1 MEAYLRMSNA
11 TGREETPSWRRR
23 LSGINSSLLAS
34 FLLGWAPILG
44 KFAYRANVDPT
55 ALAALRTI
63 VAAGFLWLVYVLF
76 WRRRIRLPYKAI
88 LGCILVGTINGIGSL
103 FYYNGLNRLDASRA
117 SLLGAMYPVWVVIFL
132 SASGQSIRGI
142 TLLQLAGSMLGAFLV
157 TSSWRT
163 DNPTDYLG
171 AMLMIASAAVNGWYI
186 VMGQWVL
193 ADVPSQSGALYILTG
208 MAATVVIAQVITG
221 HPISGEGISSAGWRA
236 IGALG
241 MTTALSRLA
250 MFFSIEK
257 LGGVQT
263 AILSLIELAISLALA
278 FVFLGD
284 RLLWHQW
291 VGAILLLGG
300 GVLARLAVEQEPSE
314 FAAFDPMKID
324 H

>member
-1 MEAYLRMSNA
+1 MSDGEMSQA
-11 TGREETPSWRRR
+11 ETAPWRRR

-44 KFAYRANVDPT
+44 KFAYRANVDPMT
-55 ALAALRTI
+55 LAALRTI
-63 VAAGFLWLVYVLF
+63 VAAGFLWLVYALL
-76 WRRRIRLPYKAI
+76 WRRRIRLPYREI
-88 LGCILVGTINGIGSL
+88 LGCVLVGAINGIGSL

-142 TLLQLAGSMLGAFLV
+142 TLVQLAGSMLGAFMV
-157 TSSWRT
+157 TSSWQT
-163 DNPTDYLG
+163 NNPTDYLG

-208 MAATVVIAQVITG
+208 MAATVTFARVVTGNPITWG
-221 HPISGEGISSAGWRA
+221 GISLAGWLA

-257 LGGVQT
+257 LGGIQT
-263 AILSLIELAISLALA
+263 AILSLIELAISLTLA
-278 FVFLGD
+278 FIFLGD
-284 RLLWHQW
+284 RLLWYQW
-291 VGAILLLGG
+291 LGAILLLGG
-300 GVLARLAVEQEPSE
+300 GLLARLAVEQGASAL
-314 FAAFDPMKID
+314 AAFDPMNQRD
-324 H
+324 

>member
-1 MEAYLRMSNA
+1 MSD
-11 TGREETPSWRRR
+11 ETVQQETSSWRRR

-44 KFAYRANVDPT
+44 KLAYRADVDPMT
-55 ALAALRTI
+55 LAALRTI
-63 VAAGFLWLVYVLF
+63 VAAGFLWIVYVFF
-76 WRRRIRLPYKAI
+76 WRRRIRLPYRAM
-88 LGCILVGTINGIGSL
+88 LSCTLVGAINGIGSL

-142 TLLQLAGSMLGAFLV
+142 TLVQLAGSMLGAFLV
-157 TSSWRT
+157 TSSWQT

-208 MAATVVIAQVITG
+208 MAATVFLARVVAG
-221 HPISGEGISSAGWRA
+221 DPISGREISVAGWRA

-263 AILSLIELAISLALA
+263 AILSLIELAISLTLA
-278 FVFLGD
+278 FIFLGD
-284 RLLWHQW
+284 RLLWYQW
-291 VGAILLLGG
+291 VGAVLLLGG
-300 GVLARLAVEQEPSE
+300 GLLARLAVEQEASE
-314 FAAFDPMKID
+314 LATFDPME
-324 H
+324 

>member
-1 MEAYLRMSNA
+1 MS
-11 TGREETPSWRRR
+11 GETNHAETSIWPVK

-44 KFAYRANVDPT
+44 KLAYRADVDPMT
-55 ALAALRTI
+55 LAALRTI

-76 WRRRIRLPYKAI
+76 WRWRIRLPYRAI
-88 LGCILVGTINGIGSL
+88 LSCVLVGAINGIGSL

-132 SASGQSIRGI
+132 SASGQSIRGL
-142 TLLQLAGSMLGAFLV
+142 TLVQLAGSMLGAFLV
-157 TSSWRT
+157 TSSWRS

-193 ADVPSQSGALYILTG
+193 ADVPSQSGTPYILTG
-208 MAATVVIAQVITG
+208 MAAIVVLARVVTGDPITG
-221 HPISGEGISSAGWRA
+221 GSISLAGWRA

-257 LGGVQT
+257 VGGVQT
-263 AILSLIELAISLALA
+263 AILSLIELAISLTLA
-278 FVFLGD
+278 FIFLGD
-284 RLLWHQW
+284 RLLWYQW
-291 VGAILLLGG
+291 MGAVLLLGG
-300 GVLARLAVEQEPSE
+300 GLLARLAVEQEASE
-314 FAAFDPMKID
+314 LAAFDPMKRED
-324 H
+324 